1 MTTVRTRPGNEPE
14 ALAIDDGFTGGLY
27 TPDSPHTAASSQE
40 GTGYLDLTTA
50 LAAILEHWKAVII
63 FVGAVTVLVGLL
75 LVLQKKEYEAKMTLS
90 VISKNFLIPGAGG
103 IAASLLAAGNGG
115 GLQATPPFIDEL
127 AHLDGV
133 MRHVAE
139 APAVPGSSET
149 VLERLVRVE
158 GVDSIRQYRIPDVMR
173 DMIETSIQ
181 HETGTITLRVTQ
193 RDSGLARSVAQHL
206 VEQVSEAFV
215 NATRAQASQLRR
227 AEDARVDTASRALAT
242 QEQRMVDFLQANR
255 VIAAFSVAALEQQ
268 RIQRAIQI
276 AQDTY
281 MQAVQD
287 REAARSKELE
297 ETPALVVLDPVPRAL
312 TPVPRHRVLKLA
324 VSMMLSLAAVVFVIV
339 FRETRRSRLAVLDSD
354 ARLRD
359 AVARVPILRRF
370 ARRTIA
376 A

>member
-1 MTTVRTRPGNEPE
+1 
-14 ALAIDDGFTGGLY
+14 
-27 TPDSPHTAASSQE
+27 
-40 GTGYLDLTTA
+40 
-50 LAAILEHWKAVII
+50 
-63 FVGAVTVLVGLL
+63 
-75 LVLQKKEYEAKMTLS
+75 MTLS
-90 VISKNFLIPGAGG
+90 VISKNLLIPGAGG
-103 IAASLLAAGNGG
+103 IAASLLAAGNAG

-139 APAVPGSSET
+139 APAAPGGSQT
-149 VLERLVRVE
+149 VLDRLVKSE
-158 GVDSIRQYRIPDVMR
+158 GVDSIPQYLIPDVMR

-193 RDSGLARSVAQHL
+193 RDSGLARIVAQHL
-206 VEQVSEAFV
+206 VEQVSDAFV
-215 NATRAQASQLRR
+215 KATRAQASQLRR

-255 VIAAFSVAALEQQ
+255 TIASFSVAALEQQ

-281 MQAVQD
+281 MQAVND
-287 REAARSKELE
+287 REAARGKELE
-297 ETPALVVLDPVPRAL
+297 EAPAIVVLDPVPRAL
-312 TPVPRHRVLKLA
+312 APVPRHRVLKLA
-324 VSMMLSLAAVVFVIV
+324 VSMLLSLAAILFVIV
-339 FRETRRSRLAVLDSD
+339 FRETRRSRLPVLDSD
-354 ARLRD
+354 ERLRA
-359 AVARVPILRRF
+359 AVARVPLLRRF